1 MKKKNHTTNNH
12 NYGTESCKWTGWM
25 IYLKHQWVQIL
36 AARVRGPAE
45 GPYYVWGQSTKLFVE
60 FFIDNADFVGCKV

>member
-1 MKKKNHTTNNH
+1 
-12 NYGTESCKWTGWM
+12 M

-45 GPYYVWGQSTKLFVE
+45 GPYYVWGQSTKLFVNFSLIMLTLLGVKFE
-60 FFIDNADFVGCKV
+60 YSILDAIIINYHRLYNT